1 MSDRDPRKMAAQIAG
16 VRAAETYLPKN
27 ERVFQDPY
35 AEYFMSED
43 EREGL
48 SDLEKLRAGLAM
60 YDQMMPG
67 VNGAIVARIRFID
80 EYLLECI
87 AAGFKQLVIIG
98 AGYDTR
104 AYRFEDV
111 KENLKVFEVD
121 HPVTQQV
128 KVEKIKKIFEIL
140 PDHVTYVPVVFGT
153 DRFGQKLL
161 ESGYN
166 PRFKTLFIVEGLLMY
181 VSPPAVDGLLSFVV
195 NASGPGSSFVADY
208 FTDSVID
215 GTSPLKE
222 AQVLRQFVESEGSP
236 LQFGIE
242 EGKIEEFFKERGF
255 QVVKNVTSASCKEK
269 YFRNASCDRTVS
281 PMFNFMHATV
291 SSQGKSAK
299 NLS

>member
-35 AEYFMSED
+35 AEYFMNEN

-48 SDLEKLRAGLAM
+48 SNLEKLRAGLAM

-111 KENLKVFEVD
+111 KENLKV
-121 HPVTQQV
+121 
-128 KVEKIKKIFEIL
+128 
-140 PDHVTYVPVVFGT
+140 
-153 DRFGQKLL
+153 
-161 ESGYN
+161 
-166 PRFKTLFIVEGLLMY
+166 
-181 VSPPAVDGLLSFVV
+181 
-195 NASGPGSSFVADY
+195 
-208 FTDSVID
+208 
-215 GTSPLKE
+215 
-222 AQVLRQFVESEGSP
+222 
-236 LQFGIE
+236 
-242 EGKIEEFFKERGF
+242 
-255 QVVKNVTSASCKEK
+255 NVTSASCKEK